1 MCFSIYYASGIVTAT
16 GNAGVNKAYTVN
28 VNKTVFHRA
37 YTVFQS
43 SKIPNKFQVIVKLEK
58 FHQEW

>member
-1 MCFSIYYASGIVTAT
+1 MCFSIYYASGIVTAAR
-16 GNAGVNKAYTVN
+16 NAGVNKAYTVN
-28 VNKTVFHRA
+28 VNKTVFRRA

-43 SKIPNKFQVIVKLEK
+43 FKIPNKFQVTVKLEK